1 MIKDKEQKKV
11 FTTLDAYTAG
21 YLFLNKFTPELIQ
34 QGSKVVFCFD
44 ATDELYQSITE
55 YNSGARVE
63 AVRFSLAIKNLK
75 SQIFSMRRNKERW
88 QEDRQQKR

>member
-44 ATDELYQSITE
+44 ATDELYQSISE
-55 YNSGARVE
+55 YNSGATVE
-63 AVRFSLAIKNLK
+63 AVRFTLAIKNLK
-75 SQIFSMRRNKERW
+75 SQIFSMRRNKENW
-88 QEDRQQKR
+88 QGNTEKRK